1 MSPSSPVRTRKS
13 RRSSHPSQAGS
24 NRAPRSEAIVFVVR
38 SMPLIVAAVS
48 VIAASNYLAY
58 LIGRKQVTYEEL
70 RRQVD
75 RVVQL
80 VGHKRFEEELA
91 LTTPKQRQ
99 EKLEQNGSALNDL
112 TTSTINGK
120 TTVAPEPAPPARPMA
135 ASLIDG
141 AAVVPPDREVRLQP
155 PELPLNAA
163 TKHREVHGV
172 VHQRAA
178 RRPKASPTSSLPRRG
193 PADPAGTERLRQ
205 LTTATPAT
213 PDASLAGQ

>member
-1 MSPSSPVRTRKS
+1 
-13 RRSSHPSQAGS
+13 
-24 NRAPRSEAIVFVVR
+24 
-38 SMPLIVAAVS
+38 MPLVVAAVS

-70 RRQVD
+70 RSQVD

-99 EKLEQNGSALNDL
+99 EKLEQTGSALNDL
-112 TTSTINGK
+112 TTSTIKGK
-120 TTVAPEPAPPARPMA
+120 TMVAPEPAPPARQIA
-135 ASLIDG
+135 ASPSDG
-141 AAVVPPDREVRLQP
+141 TGLVPPDRAVGLQP
-155 PELPLNAA
+155 PELPVNAA

-178 RRPKASPTSSLPRRG
+178 RRQKASRG
-193 PADPAGTERLRQ
+193 PADPWAAERSRQ
-205 LTTATPAT
+205 LTTATSAA